1 MLARLPKVQGQ
12 YRENF
17 DLGKLSWFNVSGIV
31 EVLFRPANTQDLSEF
46 LANKPKDI
54 PVFVFGVG
62 SNILIRDTGFKGV
75 AIRLG
80 REFNYI
86 NHTSETITAG
96 CAMLDLNLALYAME
110 NSIAGLE
117 FFSGIPGTL
126 GGALA
131 MNAGAYGKEIKDVL
145 ISARA
150 VSQTGEVQDFT
161 AEEIGFKYRGK
172 ELDSSWIFTEAT
184 LQGEVGN
191 KEEIK
196 KKIDEIQTQRAST
209 QPIKSKTGGSTF
221 KNPQGQKAWE
231 LIDKS
236 GCRGLK
242 IGGAMMSE
250 MHCNFL
256 INDGTATAKD
266 IENLINEVKRRVA
279 SSCAVEL
286 EEEIKI
292 F

>member
-1 MLARLPKVQGQ
+1 MLERLPKVVGQ

-17 DLGKLSWFNVSGIV
+17 DLGKLSWFNVPATV
-31 EVLFRPANTQDLSEF
+31 EILFKPASIEDLCHFMKNRPL
-46 LANKPKDI
+46 DI

-62 SNILIRDTGFKGV
+62 SNTLIRDSGFKGV

-80 REFNYI
+80 REFNYLHCEDVVI
-86 NHTSETITAG
+86 RAG
-96 CAMLDLNLALYAME
+96 SAVLDLNLALFSME
-110 NSIAGLE
+110 HSLAGLE
-117 FFSGIPGTL
+117 FFSGIPGTV

-131 MNAGAYGKEIKDVL
+131 MNAGAYGREIKDVL
-145 ISARA
+145 ISAKA
-150 VSQTGEVQDFT
+150 VSSTGELKEFS

-172 ELDSSWIFTEAT
+172 ELDSSWIFVEAT
-184 LQGEVGN
+184 LRAEHGN

-196 KKIDEIQTQRAST
+196 KRIEQIQEQRALT

-221 KNPQGQKAWE
+221 KNPEGFKAWE
-231 LIDKS
+231 LIDKA

-242 IGGAMMSE
+242 IGGASMSE

-266 IENLINEVKRRVA
+266 IEDLIREVKTRV
-279 SSCAVEL
+279 SQKHSIQL